1 MNRVALDAMGGD
13 RAPEVI
19 LEGVRRFRQEDS
31 ETEIL
36 LTGPSGPLESA
47 AKELNCTLVQA
58 SQIVEMDETPSA
70 VVKSK
75 RDSSVAKAIDLV
87 KNGEADAMVTMGNSG
102 AAIAFALFQLGRLP
116 GVSRPGLMTSM
127 PNPNGRS
134 QVVDL
139 GAMVDCK
146 PEHLLHYAVLASVYV
161 EEVTGIDNPRI
172 GLLSIGEEKSKGNEL
187 TAATYAYLEKSGLNF
202 IGNVEGNDICRG
214 TADVIVCD
222 GFVGNVILKFGEG
235 LVEFVFSSMRGALK
249 RILEKTHE
257 SKESGMQKWALVKE
271 IIADFDYE
279 EIGCAELLGVKGL
292 CFVGHGRSEPRAVA
306 NAIKTAR
313 QAAAH
318 KEVIQHQ
325 QEALKEALARI
336 A

>member
-146 PEHLLHYAVLASVYV
+146 P
-161 EEVTGIDNPRI
+161 EVTGIDNPRI